1 MFIFSDFVPDET
13 TRYLMGQYLI
23 ALSILQILVN
33 NFAFVKVTVR
43 QILLRLKRS
52 CLIAKSKVTRKKKSA
67 EKKD

>member
-1 MFIFSDFVPDET
+1 
-13 TRYLMGQYLI
+13 MGQYLI